1 MVVAGKWKAAGGWTG
16 QNVLLGSGGLD
27 FEGDR
32 LIARVVQAQDL
43 RDFVGERAYVLWF
56 VSMYW

>member
-1 MVVAGKWKAAGGWTG
+1 MARKWKAAGELDRTG

-27 FEGDR
+27 FESDR

-43 RDFVGERAYVLWF
+43 GDFMGEGAYVLWF